1 MKNNIFS
8 PIQSLFCLLLIF
20 CCYAVQAQESTT
32 GTTQIKT
39 IVLDPGHGGSK
50 PGAVGKKSKEK
61 DIVLEVSLKLGK
73 AIEQAMPGVKVI
85 YTRTT
90 DVDVDLD
97 KRIDLANKNKADLFI
112 SVHCN
117 AAGLQRVRQGNKTV
131 SRVNTA
137 PNGTETLVSAYGRL
151 GSQDVAIREN
161 ADALLED
168 NYEERYAGIDP
179 KDPESYLV
187 FSLLKNQYRNQSIE
201 LANMI
206 QAEFGTS
213 GRINR
218 GVKEGSL
225 LVLAF
230 AGMPAV
236 LTEIGFISNP
246 KEEDYMLSEKGQE
259 EIVKNLLHAI
269 QAYKKKVER

>member
-1 MKNNIFS
+1 MKNNILSSFR
-8 PIQSLFCLLLIF
+8 LLLLIF
-20 CCYAVQAQESTT
+20 IWVQCGPLWAQDSQMTKK
-32 GTTQIKT
+32 QIRT
-39 IVLDPGHGGSK
+39 IVLDPGHGGTK

-73 AIEQAMPGVKVI
+73 AIEQAMPGVKVL

-97 KRIDLANKNKADLFI
+97 KRIDMANKNKADLFI

-117 AAGLQRVRQGNKTV
+117 AAGLQRVRQGNRTV
-131 SRVNTA
+131 NRVNTA

-151 GSQDVAIREN
+151 GSQDVAVREN

-179 KDPESYLV
+179 NDPESYLV
-187 FSLLKNQYRNQSIE
+187 FTLLKNQYRNQSIE
-201 LANMI
+201 FATIL
-206 QAEFGTS
+206 QEKFGTS
-213 GRINR
+213 GRPNR

-225 LVLAF
+225 LVLAY

-236 LTEIGFISNP
+236 LTEIGFMSNP
-246 KEEDYMLSEKGQE
+246 AEEDYMLSEKGQT
-259 EIVKNLLHAI
+259 EIIKNLVDAI
-269 QAYKKKVER
+269 QTYKKKVER